1 MLRPTQKVLCSTV
14 TDGLVEG
21 GIYTINSLRGS
32 MITLQEFGDTEFNVG
47 NFRPIGDGR
56 DIHGDNSMQ
65 DPVNDTEVQVLKP
78 VEPPKPTG
86 VIKIAG
92 LGNLVQGVRDQI
104 SGLRS
109 ELPALGESITALRSS
124 VADVKAQ
131 VDAVHDDLKFE
142 AQTLGNG
149 SEN

>member
-1 MLRPTQKVLCSTV
+1 MLRPKKKVLCSTA

-21 GIYTINSLRGS
+21 GIYTINSLRGL
-32 MITLQEFGDTEFNVG
+32 MITLQEFGDTGFNVD

-65 DPVNDTEVQVLKP
+65 DQISDTEVQVLKP
-78 VEPPKPTG
+78 VEPAKQT
-86 VIKIAG
+86 IKIAG
-92 LGNLVQGVRDQI
+92 LGSLVQGVRDQI

-142 AQTLGNG
+142 ATALGNG
-149 SEN
+149 SEP